1 MTLFINAYDFAKAKS
16 IIDENADDIVMA
28 TLYMSPDY
36 EWTAETVWEDG
47 AYTMD
52 LLDPNA
58 TVVGL
63 RYSLWASPALDLLY
77 RDGRSRTIYDVCRR
91 LQGEEAEREIALYE
105 AIVSKWD
112 EEDEEEE
119 EEEKRDCPAQDETP
133 GTEQGGQGNMSPGR
147 VILIRPRTAP
157 AREGR

>member
-28 TLYMSPDY
+28 TLYMAPDY
-36 EWTAETVWEDG
+36 EWTAETVWKDG

-58 TVVGL
+58 TVAGL
-63 RYSLWASPALDLLY
+63 RYSLWASPALNLLY
-77 RDGRSRTIYDVCRR
+77 RDGRARKFYDVGRR

-119 EEEKRDCPAQDETP
+119 EKKRDCPAQDETP
-133 GTEQGGQGNMSPGR
+133 ETEQGGQRNVTPGR

-157 AREGR
+157 VREGR

>member
-1 MTLFINAYDFAKAKS
+1 MTLFINGYDFAKAKS

-28 TLYMSPDY
+28 TLYMAPDY

-58 TVVGL
+58 TVAGL
-63 RYSLWASPALDLLY
+63 RYSLWASPALDLRY

-105 AIVSKWD
+105 AIVAEWD

-119 EEEKRDCPAQDETP
+119 EKDACPTQDETP
-133 GTEQGGQGNMSPGR
+133 ETEQGGQGKVTPGR

-157 AREGR
+157 VREGRQ